1 MAESG
6 PRKSATERQ
15 KKGDSVMMTR
25 NIAGKTLEIDEDG
38 HLLNMTEWNEGI
50 ANELARELDIQELT
64 DRHWAVIQYMRK
76 AYQETGEAP
85 SIRRLTKESG
95 VGTKELYALFPKG
108 PAKKA
113 AKIAGLPKPKG
124 CI

>member
-1 MAESG
+1 MAVAEYAG
-6 PRKSATERQ
+6 R
-15 KKGDSVMMTR
+15 SVELD
-25 NIAGKTLEIDEDG
+25 ADG
-38 HLLNMTEWNEGI
+38 HLANLDDWNEEIAAAVAAELGI
-50 ANELARELDIQELT
+50 AELGED
-64 DRHWAVIQYMRK
+64 HWKVLRFMRK
-76 AYQETGEAP
+76 VFTEDGDAP

-95 VGTKELYALFPKG
+95 VDTKTLYKLFPKG